1 MTMHTVELTDM
12 EIEMIMEALDQM
24 QMHSNLDGDY
34 RARVHD
40 LWQGLDRFVDVQ

>member
-24 QMHSNLDGDY
+24 HSNTELDRDY